1 MTFVVPSFL
10 MFTRVTD
17 LDGAAVMAL
26 TAIPRRG
33 GHSMAIVF
41 RTKSESCEHHS
52 VTH

>member
-26 TAIPRRG
+26 TAIPQRG
-33 GHSMAIVF
+33 GHSMAICF
-41 RTKSESCEHHS
+41 PHEE
-52 VTH
+52 